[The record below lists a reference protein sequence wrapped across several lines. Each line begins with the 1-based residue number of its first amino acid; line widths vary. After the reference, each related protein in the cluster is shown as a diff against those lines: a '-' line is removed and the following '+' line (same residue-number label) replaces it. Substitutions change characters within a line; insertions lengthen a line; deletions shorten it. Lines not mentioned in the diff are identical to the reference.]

1 MKKITLL
8 DRLSYTFDNFM
19 AKGTIAL
26 VAGLAAVSAIF
37 IVIMAAI
44 VSAIGIVPEGS
55 DRLNFGEAVWTALM
69 RALDSGAVGG
79 DTGWSF
85 RLLMLLVT
93 FGGIFLVSI
102 LIGLLTSGIEDKLQQ
117 LRKGRS
123 RVIETDHTVIL
134 GWSLQVYTLLS
145 ELILANANRPDS
157 CIVILSEE
165 DKVVMEDTIAE
176 WIDFKHRTRIVCRT
190 GNPTNM
196 ADLGTISL
204 QTARSIIVLNAHS
217 DSSDINLIKTLLA
230 IVNIPRESLQ
240 PYHIV
245 AQVND
250 PKSLEVIEI
259 IGGDRIETL
268 LVNDLISR
276 IIVQTCRQSG
286 LSAVYMDLFDF
297 SGNEIYFRDEPS
309 LVGQSY
315 GQALIAY
322 ENSAVIG
329 IKHADGKIELNPP
342 AVSILERGTELI
354 TLAEDDDTSQ
364 LSLSNPQIDDRAIV
378 KVPKVSLIPESTL
391 ILGWN
396 DRVPDTIAKLD
407 PYVVPGSKVTVVA
420 NFADGEAEIERYCTE
435 VINQSISYHQ
445 GEPTKREVLESLS
458 LSEYD
463 RIIVLCD
470 DRLEPEHSDA
480 QTLVTLLQ
488 LRNLTK
494 NSANASVAIVTEMLD
509 PRNQS
514 LAQVAKPDDFVIS
527 EQIVSRLL
535 AQIAEQKMLNRVF
548 AELFSPEGAE
558 IYLKPI
564 ANYVELGKPINFY
577 TVVEAAKRQGESA
590 IGYRLKADA
599 SNSAKAYGIVMN
611 PNKSDFISF
620 AEQDRL
626 IVVAEN

>member
-1 MKKITLL
+1 
-8 DRLSYTFDNFM
+8 M

-26 VAGLAAVSAIF
+26 VAGLAAVSALF
-37 IVIMAAI
+37 IIIMAAI
-44 VSAIGIVPEGS
+44 VSAIGIAPPGS

-79 DTGWSF
+79 DTGWIF

-176 WIDFKHRTRIVCRT
+176 WIEFKHRTRIVCRT

-196 ADLGTISL
+196 ADLGTISI
-204 QTARSIIVLNAHS
+204 QNARSIIVLNSHS
-217 DSSDINLIKTLLA
+217 DSADINLIKTLLA
-230 IVNIPRESLQ
+230 IVNIPRESSQ

-250 PKSLEVIEI
+250 AKTLEVIEI
-259 IGGDRIETL
+259 IGGNLIETL

-286 LSAVYMDLFDF
+286 LSAVYMDLLDF

-309 LVGQSY
+309 LVGQTY
-315 GQALIAY
+315 DRALIAY
-322 ENSAVIG
+322 ENSAVFG
-329 IKHADGKIELNPP
+329 IKHADGKIELNPK
-342 AVSILERGTELI
+342 VDCIIERGTQLI
-354 TLAEDDDTSQ
+354 TIAEDDDTSQ
-364 LSLSNPQIDDRAIV
+364 LSLLNGQIEERAIL
-378 KVPKVSLIPESTL
+378 KPDNLSPIPESTL

-396 DRVPDTIAKLD
+396 ARLPDTIAKLD
-407 PYVVPGSKVTVVA
+407 LYVAPGSTVTVVA
-420 NFADGEAEIERYCTE
+420 DFAEGEAQIERYCTQI
-435 VINQSISYHQ
+435 INQTIIYHP
-445 GEPTKREVLESLS
+445 GEPTQRQVLESLNVAK
-458 LSEYD
+458 YD
-463 RIIVLCD
+463 HILVLCD
-470 DRLEPEHSDA
+470 DRLEPERADS

-488 LRNLTK
+488 LRNLTQN
-494 NSANASVAIVTEMLD
+494 NSDSPVAIVTEMLD

-514 LAQVAKPDDFVIS
+514 LAKVAKPDDFVIS
-527 EQIVSRLL
+527 EQIISRML
-535 AQIAEQKMLNRVF
+535 AQISEQKMLNQVF
-548 AELFSPEGAE
+548 TQLFNPEGAE

-564 ANYVELGKPINFY
+564 TNYVEIAKPINFF
-577 TVVEAAKRQGESA
+577 TLVEAAKRQGESA

-599 SNSAKAYGIVMN
+599 NNSAKAYGIVIN
-611 PNKSDFISF
+611 PKKSELITFG
-620 AEQDRL
+620 ECDRL